1 MSCDAPNDSIGCAVV
16 EREEGV
22 VLLGGQS
29 GLRLEPVREVR
40 RAACDRPLLDRLRD
54 ARRDLDV
61 ELFSVADGGDELG
74 VHVLRQLVAHLARA
88 EGVDAE
94 VLRCAR
100 VRAVFVERGRQADLA
115 FGDLTHDG
123 FSGRQRRRG
132 H

>member
-1 MSCDAPNDSIGCAVV
+1 MSCDAPNDFHRLPVV

-40 RAACDRPLLDRLRD
+40 RAVRDRPLLDRLRD
-54 ARRDLDV
+54 ARRDVDV
-61 ELFSVADGGDELG
+61 ELLPVPHG
-74 VHVLRQLVAHLARA
+74 VESLAYMSRGSLSRICRTPKVLMPKYSDV
-88 EGVDAE
+88 
-94 VLRCAR
+94 RCA
-100 VRAVFVERGRQADLA
+100 RAVFVGAEWRDLA
-115 FGDLTHDG
+115 LGDLLDDR